1 MSALAISTCN
11 YIRILAEPYCEGGPI
26 RQFLTRKCHFGD
38 VPNGPATALGSPLV
52 RVLRRGAPRRRAPPG
67 SMRDSRH
74 GRFTAHRRPSH
85 RQPSACSGS
94 IRDYSRG
101 HPTNFLVF
109 EPLHQRRPLFLWGAA
124 LPSVCHAH
132 RGGHGS
138 CLASGRAAPR
148 LRCCVYRRVEAA

>member
-1 MSALAISTCN
+1 MSALAISSCN

-109 EPLHQRRPLFLWGAA
+109 EPLHQRRPLFLWGCCS
-124 LPSVCHAH
+124 LFSLS
-132 RGGHGS
+132 RS
-138 CLASGRAAPR
+138 SQRSSILLRIRSSIASAEVLGIPAR
-148 LRCCVYRRVEAA
+148 